1 MNPWREKVIRL
12 MEREES
18 LRERERELDRR
29 EAEVLR
35 MEAQMAQ
42 ALSDRG
48 QVRMCDVC
56 GMEFAPRGK
65 GNVYCSFRCRQE
77 ANRYRARQRK
87 RRMRKETA

>member
-12 MEREES
+12 MEREEF

-29 EAEVLR
+29 EREIRR
-35 MEAQMAQ
+35 MESAFEQTA
-42 ALSDRG
+42 DVRG
-48 QVRMCDVC
+48 GKRACDVC
-56 GMEFAPRGK
+56 GEPFEPRDGR
-65 GNVYCSFRCRQE
+65 NVYCSFKCRQE